1 MITWNILQSLLRA
14 KISKYLLNYKIT
26 ESKWKQF
33 SLICSSNLTSF
44 YHFYFLYTKLNIRF
58 KQLWKLCIS
67 FRDRVDL
74 INLQGLSFWFYL
86 SNSVVVST
94 RPFLFSFPF
103 PIFYIYKVLGVQ
115 GAPRQ
120 CSSSTLNCCLIFQH
134 FLIAKTKILFFVF
147 LWILKILRNKHC
159 LETTFCNSEH
169 P

>member
-1 MITWNILQSLLRA
+1 MFITFYQRFIRFYQYDMIAWNILQSLLRA

-94 RPFLFSFPF
+94 RPFLFLFLSPYFT
-103 PIFYIYKVLGVQ
+103 YIKYLAFRALRANVLVQ
-115 GAPRQ
+115 
-120 CSSSTLNCCLIFQH
+120 
-134 FLIAKTKILFFVF
+134 
-147 LWILKILRNKHC
+147 LWIVA
-159 LETTFCNSEH
+159 
-169 P
+169 